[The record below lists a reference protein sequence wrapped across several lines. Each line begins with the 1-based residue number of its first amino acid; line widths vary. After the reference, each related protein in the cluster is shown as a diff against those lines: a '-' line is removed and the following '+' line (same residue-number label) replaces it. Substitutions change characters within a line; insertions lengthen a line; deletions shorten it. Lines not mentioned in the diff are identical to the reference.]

1 MLTKKQQKLWKI
13 VITLLIVTYI
23 IITTVGTI
31 QNTKSF
37 NNYKEQF
44 IENMFSQEK

>member
-1 MLTKKQQKLWKI
+1 MLTKKQQKFWKI

-31 QNTKSF
+31 QNTKKF

-44 IENMFSQEK
+44 IENMFNQEK